1 MVGEGPG
8 GDSMEAGGAGEE
20 AGAALAAAWAEQ
32 MGERLREH
40 LGRSPPAAAAS
51 PVPGALGALVACI
64 FLGSLMAFLQL
75 LLQNAVRGPAAPA
88 PALPTPPI
96 SAPPPH
102 YGAPLR

>member
-1 MVGEGPG
+1 MQ
-8 GDSMEAGGAGEE
+8 AGGAEE

-32 MGERLREH
+32 MGEHLREH

-75 LLQNAVRGPAAPA
+75 LLQNAVRGWHARTRPPS
-88 PALPTPPI
+88 PTPPP
-96 SAPPPH
+96 SPAASRRSFALANADSPPP
-102 YGAPLR
+102 PP